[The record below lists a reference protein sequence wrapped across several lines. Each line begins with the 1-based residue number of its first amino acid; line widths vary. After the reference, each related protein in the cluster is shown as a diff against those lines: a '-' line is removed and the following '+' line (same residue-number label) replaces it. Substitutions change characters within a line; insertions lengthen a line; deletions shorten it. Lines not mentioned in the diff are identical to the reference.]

1 MDSLG
6 YYEQNGSKYFEETA
20 ELNMEEHLE
29 QFVKLLPENAEVLDL
44 GCGSGRDT
52 LYLMDAGCY
61 VTPMDGSSKMCSLA
75 EIHTDLEVLHMT
87 FEEMEFDEV
96 FDGIWASASL
106 LHVPKRDMERIM
118 RKVSDALVPGGI
130 LYMSFQYGDGEEE
143 RNQRFYND
151 YNEKA
156 MKSLLKK
163 FRELEILDI
172 YQSEDLR
179 EGHRKW
185 LNVLV
190 KKEGGEEDNE

>member
-52 LYLMDAGCY
+52 LYLMEAGCY
-61 VTPMDGSSKMCSLA
+61 VTPMDGSLKMCSLA

-106 LHVPKRDMERIM
+106 LHVPKKEMERIM
-118 RKVSDALVPGGI
+118 QKVSNALVPGGI
-130 LYMSFQYGDGEEE
+130 LYMSFQYGDGEEV

-156 MKSLLKK
+156 MKTLLKR

-172 YQSEDLR
+172 YQSEDVR
-179 EGHRKW
+179 EGRGKW

-190 KKEGGEEDNE
+190 KKEGGDEYND